1 MQIAKYNASSRLPG
15 EDVPAYKDNTLIIS
29 LMAKLTMH
37 DLSIIY
43 TTISSHEA
51 AEALAKLAVESKLA
65 ACVNIIPN
73 ITSIY
78 QWENKIEKSSECALI
93 FKTAPGT
100 KDDLLRCITDNH
112 PYSIPAIIVTSTN
125 TTADFFG
132 YVQAQ
137 TPSKNPSIEQQNLL
151 SHTFSTEKIDV
162 AIQEITFRINQQGDK
177 PYATIQ
183 AQLEIL
189 EQLSQ
194 FEFGQFL
201 ILNRGINGYWTHYML
216 THQWVESNSVE
227 KITSTEQF
235 ILESAPTILAT
246 QQRFE
251 IFLQENQTEVKNGA
265 KLACIPCGMMGELL
279 YLNFESIESIQLIGL
294 DYDPNTLI
302 DARSL
307 ATKLNRL
314 PMVKLHQGDAWQ
326 MTFNNEFDLISSNGL
341 NIYEPDEER
350 VTQLY
355 QVFYN
360 ALKPGGKL
368 VTSFLTPPPTV
379 SDSCE
384 WDMAAISQADLLKQ
398 KIIFVDIL
406 EAKWQCFRT
415 SAQTQSQLES
425 VGFERIEFIY
435 DKAKLFPTVV
445 AYKK

>member
-1 MQIAKYNASSRLPG
+1 
-15 EDVPAYKDNTLIIS
+15 
-29 LMAKLTMH
+29 MH
-37 DLSIIY
+37 EISIIY
-43 TTISSHEA
+43 TTVSSHEE
-51 AEALAKLAVESKLA
+51 AERLAGIAVESKMA

-78 QWENKIEKSSECALI
+78 QWENKIEKLSECALI
-93 FKTAPGT
+93 FKTSSGT
-100 KDDLLRCITDNH
+100 QDDLLRCITDNH
-112 PYSIPAIIVTSTN
+112 PYSVPAILVANTN
-125 TTADFFG
+125 TTADFFA
-132 YVQAQ
+132 YIQAQ
-137 TPSKNPSIEQQNLL
+137 TLSKNTAIEQQNLL
-151 SHTFSTEKIDV
+151 SHAFSTKNINV
-162 AIQEITFRINQQGDK
+162 AIQEITSRIEQQGDK
-177 PYATIQ
+177 PYVTVQ
-183 AQLEIL
+183 TQLEIL

-194 FEFGQFL
+194 FEFGRFL

-216 THQWVESNSVE
+216 THPWIRGETPINHSLE
-227 KITSTEQF
+227 KLTSTEQF
-235 ILESAPTILAT
+235 LLESTPSILAT

-251 IFLQENQTEVKNGA
+251 IFLQENQKEVKNGA

-279 YLNFESIESIQLIGL
+279 YLNFENIDKIQLTGL
-294 DYDPNTLI
+294 DYDPNTLN

-307 ATKLNRL
+307 ATKQNRL
-314 PMVKLHQGDAWQ
+314 PMIRLHQGDAWQ

-341 NIYEPDEER
+341 NIYEPDDER

-355 QVFYN
+355 QRFYN

-368 VTSFLTPPPTV
+368 VTSFLTPPPNL

-384 WDMAAISQADLLKQ
+384 WDMSAINQADLLKQ

-415 SAQTQSQLES
+415 SAQTQLQLES